1 MADEKIVID
10 IEVEKIK
17 ADATSLQAQVTELEN
32 SLHFG
37 ESLEQPVVSEMFDI
51 DSAFAKIGVLA
62 QWRNIYRNAGSFSKP
77 FVMLFKDLQDLTDN
91 PTSESIQRMDDFSKI
106 NFPSKYNSI
115 TAIMMSAIAEIPR
128 STEAIEMLIRSQNEL
143 QAIPVLEASD
153 DVVDQ
158 ARAAF
163 LKANNEVMAQTIMR
177 GAIVS
182 DEDVSRLNSL
192 WQSWVNAATQKH
204 GIENG
209 SILDRRDYGK
219 RAAED
224 KALLLAQ
231 RFRLDHLNTFG
242 LTEESVRNKDGYA
255 AAGFFDSSPLSS
267 DVSNAF

>member
-37 ESLEQPVVSEMFDI
+37 EGLEQPIVSEMFDI
-51 DSAFAKIGVLA
+51 DSAFAKIGVLT

-77 FVMLFKDLQDLTDN
+77 FVMLFKDLQGLADN

-143 QAIPVLEASD
+143 QAIPVLESSD

-182 DEDVSRLNSL
+182 NKDVSRLNSL
-192 WQSWVNAATQKH
+192 WKAWSNAANSKYGIDILGKH
-204 GIENG
+204 KLGDQAEA
-209 SILDRRDYGK
+209 DRK
-219 RAAED
+219 
-224 KALLLAQ
+224 LLMAQ
-231 RFRLDHLNTFG
+231 RSRLAHLETFG
-242 LTEESVRNKDGYA
+242 VTEDAIRVDRNGYA
-255 AAGFFDSSPLSS
+255 AAGFFKKSPLSS